1 MVKCESV
8 CQEENIMPG
17 KNIKENIDYL
27 SKYVRDYIKK
37 LGEKL
42 NEKEE

>member
-1 MVKCESV
+1 MVIGEKIYLRDLYDESKS
-8 CQEENIMPG
+8 E
-17 KNIKENIDYL
+17 KENVEYL